1 MTSCQSES
9 VKHYRLP
16 KKNQTNEGDNK
27 EESNEPDYDED
38 QGQLEEEQD
47 EEEVGEITTNQ
58 IF

>member
-9 VKHYRLP
+9 VKHHRL